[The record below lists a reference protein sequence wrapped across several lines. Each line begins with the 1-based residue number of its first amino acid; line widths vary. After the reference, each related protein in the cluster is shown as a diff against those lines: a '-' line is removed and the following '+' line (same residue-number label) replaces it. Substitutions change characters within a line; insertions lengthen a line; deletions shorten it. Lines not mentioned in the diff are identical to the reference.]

1 MRNSEE
7 RRKEIA
13 KWNEKMS
20 DSSDEEGGEGGSK
33 GGKDGKAN
41 EKGKGFSKVMVAGGD
56 GAKEGGNADAAA
68 APNGPMST
76 NMQMILSQILHMKK
90 KQEEKKLAE
99 EKKAQ
104 EGAGG
109 E

>member
-20 DSSDEEGGEGGSK
+20 DSSDEEGGEGGDK
-33 GGKDGKAN
+33 GGKDGKSN
-41 EKGKGFSKVMVAGGD
+41 EKGKGFLVTVAGGD
-56 GAKEGGNADAAA
+56 GAKEGGNAGAEA
-68 APNGPMST
+68 APSGPMST

-90 KQEEKKLAE
+90 K
-99 EKKAQ
+99 
-104 EGAGG
+104 
-109 E
+109 